1 MKLQTKIKAREIKY
15 KFVDAI
21 AYILIGVLFCVLKS
35 SVINWL
41 LTIVGAILIALGI
54 YNITKKETTSGAIE
68 IGAGIIVILGGWLFV
83 EIILIILGVLLLIK
97 GILDLVSAIS
107 TKLDTLSIV
116 YACINILIGVM
127 LIISKWA
134 LLDWFFI
141 ILGII
146 FIINGALV
154 FFRKE
159 VETEQKE

>member
-1 MKLQTKIKAREIKY
+1 MKLETKIKAREIKY

-54 YNITKKETTSGAIE
+54 YNITKKETTSGAR
-68 IGAGIIVILGGWLFV
+68 IIVILGGWLFV